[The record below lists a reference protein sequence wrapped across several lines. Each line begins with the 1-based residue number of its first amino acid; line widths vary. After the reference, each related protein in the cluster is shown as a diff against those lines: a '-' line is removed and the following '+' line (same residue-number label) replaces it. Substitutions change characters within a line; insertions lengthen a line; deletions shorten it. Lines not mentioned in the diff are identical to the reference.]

1 MENYFNYGKIK
12 QYLKNPTVRTAIA
25 LSAWLLIFLFV
36 FWLIRLFSVPRYYRT
51 VKPVSDGQVSLYLT
65 NYILPE
71 LHNKSQY
78 GQPFDLVISQNGVND
93 IITRHIDANSLQR
106 SGFSDLSITFKKDKI
121 LLTGK
126 TSYWGFD
133 FITTVVL
140 RPYIDKKGYFHP
152 GASKIQVG
160 KSRLPFA
167 VEIVKRKI
175 FYKLASLSDDSNIAG
190 VIGILFSG
198 DKTEPVFTL
207 NHTTLRIEKITVRNR
222 EITVSFLPQ

>member
-12 QYLKNPTVRTAIA
+12 QYLKNPAVRTAII

-51 VKPVSDGQVSLYLT
+51 VKPVSDGQVSQYLT
-65 NYILPE
+65 NYILPQ

-78 GQPFDLVISQNGVND
+78 AQPFDLVISQDGIND
-93 IITRHIDANSLQR
+93 IIIRHIDANSLKQ
-106 SGFSDLSITFKKDKI
+106 SGFSDLSVTFKKGRV

-133 FITTVVL
+133 FVTTAVL

-152 GASKIQVG
+152 GVSKILAG
-160 KSRLPFA
+160 KSSLPFA
-167 VEIVKRKI
+167 DEIVKRKI
-175 FYKLASLSDDSNIAG
+175 FDRLASISDDSNIAG
-190 VIGILFSG
+190 VIRILFSG

-207 NHTTLRIEKITVRNR
+207 NHTTLRIEKITVQNR
-222 EITVSFLPQ
+222 EITISFLPQ

>member
-12 QYLKNPTVRTAIA
+12 QYLKNPTVRTAIT
-25 LSAWLLIFLFV
+25 LSVWLLIFLFV

-65 NYILPE
+65 NYLLPE
-71 LHNKSQY
+71 LNNKSQY
-78 GQPFDLVISQNGVND
+78 GQPFDLVISQDGIND
-93 IITRHIDANSLQR
+93 IITRHIDANSLQQ
-106 SGFSDLSITFKKDKI
+106 SGFSDLSVTFKKGRV

-133 FITTVVL
+133 FITTAVL
-140 RPYIDKKGYFHP
+140 RPYIDKKGYFHS
-152 GASKIQVG
+152 GLSKILAG
-160 KSRLPFA
+160 KSRIPFA
-167 VEIVKRKI
+167 VEILKRKI
-175 FYKLASLSDDSNIAG
+175 LYKLASISDESDIGG

-207 NHTTLRIEKITVRNR
+207 NHTTLRIEKIKIRNR
-222 EITVSFLPQ
+222 EITVSFLTQ

>member
-12 QYLKNPTVRTAIA
+12 QYLKKPAVRTAIA

-36 FWLIRLFSVPRYYRT
+36 FWLIRLFSIPSYYRT
-51 VKPVSDGQVSLYLT
+51 FKSVSDGQVSLYLT

-78 GQPFDLVISQNGVND
+78 GRPFDLVISQDGIND
-93 IITRHIDANSLQR
+93 IITRHIDANSLQQ
-106 SGFSDLSITFKKDKI
+106 SGFSDLSVTFKKGRM

-133 FITTVVL
+133 FVTTAVL
-140 RPYIDKKGYFHP
+140 RPYIDKKGYFRP
-152 GASKIQVG
+152 GVSKILAG
-160 KSRLPFA
+160 KSGLPFA
-167 VEIVKRKI
+167 DEIVKRKI
-175 FYKLASLSDDSNIAG
+175 LYKLASISDDSNIAG
-190 VIGILFSG
+190 VVGILFGG

-207 NHTTLRIEKITVRNR
+207 NHTKLRIEKITVRKR
-222 EITVSFLPQ
+222 EITINFIPQ